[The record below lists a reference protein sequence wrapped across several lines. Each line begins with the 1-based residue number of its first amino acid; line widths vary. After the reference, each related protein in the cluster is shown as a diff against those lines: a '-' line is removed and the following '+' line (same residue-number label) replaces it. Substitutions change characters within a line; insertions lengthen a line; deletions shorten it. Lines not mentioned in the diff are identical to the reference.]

1 MSTNAKASFEYLK
14 SAVQTATPEQLQ
26 VMLFDGAIR
35 FSLRGREAIERKD
48 YEATFNNLERAQ
60 RIVLEIA
67 GGLKRDVN
75 PELTDRMSALYNFI
89 FRRLVDAVMERS
101 AAAVDDALRILRA
114 ERDTWQAIVD
124 KLSKEGVRAG
134 AVVPKSTP
142 QAVSSISIEG

>member
-48 YEATFNNLERAQ
+48 HEATFNNIERAQ

-75 PELTDRMSALYNFI
+75 PEVADRMSALYNFVY
-89 FRRLVDAVMERS
+89 RRLVDAVMEHS
-101 AAAVDDALRILRA
+101 TAAVDDALRILRQ
-114 ERDTWQAIVD
+114 ERETWQVIVD
-124 KLSKEGVRAG
+124 KLSKEGLRGGAALPTAG
-134 AVVPKSTP
+134 TP
-142 QAVSSISIEG
+142 AAASLSISG